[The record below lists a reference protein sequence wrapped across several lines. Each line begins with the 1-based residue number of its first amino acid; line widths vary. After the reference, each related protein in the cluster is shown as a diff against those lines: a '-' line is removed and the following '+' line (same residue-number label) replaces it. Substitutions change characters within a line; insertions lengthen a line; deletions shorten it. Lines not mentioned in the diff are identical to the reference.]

1 MAQWTYGTSA
11 MLELRCDGP
20 LCGFLW
26 QISCLHGSTWTN
38 TPATTHRGRVAI
50 HAHTYEIARLC
61 AFDYRST
68 TSLSSIIEAPPP
80 FMIFQPFQRDDVSLI
95 EGLRRLISLYYTGF
109 GGAESIVGVIVAT
122 RKAESPGNLATL
134 ESLVS
139 MYKGMLTSLNLLRF
153 LYSQ

>member
-1 MAQWTYGTSA
+1 MTGHCAVSYGKYRACTEA
-11 MLELRCDGP
+11 RG
-20 LCGFLW
+20 
-26 QISCLHGSTWTN
+26 Q
-38 TPATTHRGRVAI
+38 THRLQRTEDAWPYT
-50 HAHTYEIARLC
+50 HTYEIARLC

-80 FMIFQPFQRDDVSLI
+80 FMIFQPFQRHDVSLI

-122 RKAESPGNLATL
+122 RKAESPGNLATP

>member
-1 MAQWTYGTSA
+1 MTGHCAVSYGKYRACTEA
-11 MLELRCDGP
+11 RG
-20 LCGFLW
+20 
-26 QISCLHGSTWTN
+26 Q
-38 TPATTHRGRVAI
+38 THRLQRTEERVWRRVAI

-122 RKAESPGNLATL
+122 CKAESPGNLATL